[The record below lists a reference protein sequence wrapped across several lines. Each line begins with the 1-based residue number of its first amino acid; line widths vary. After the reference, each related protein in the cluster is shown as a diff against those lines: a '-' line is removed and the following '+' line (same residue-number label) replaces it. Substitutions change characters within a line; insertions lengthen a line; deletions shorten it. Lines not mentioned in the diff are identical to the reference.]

1 MNKIYIEIS
10 KLTDKFIEMSYGLVQ
25 NDTEIK
31 NAVQEL
37 MLYFL
42 SMNPEQLKIFGKKMV
57 SRE

>member
-42 SMNPEQLKIFGKKMV
+42 SMNPEQLKIFGKKMKYL
-57 SRE
+57 